1 MKSLVRE
8 NIKIALGSIKTQ
20 LLRTILTVMII
31 AIGITALVSIL
42 TVVSALENTIS
53 SDFSSMGSNTFRV
66 NQYEMQVR
74 MGGRRGSEREKINPI
89 ISYPEVADFKN
100 NYQYPFTNTSLS
112 FTATSNAEVKFDSK
126 KTDSEVSVL
135 GVDQQFMFNSGLNI
149 YKGRDFTS
157 FDIENNINVCVVGA
171 DFEKGLF
178 KDLNPLNQIISI
190 RGAKFKVIGV
200 LKAKGSTF
208 GNSEDLRVFIPFQI
222 ARSMFSAPNINYQLS
237 VSVNKTEIL
246 EAAIE
251 EAVLTMRQVR
261 KLKPV
266 QENNFGIIRSDELLN
281 QIMSMTVAL
290 NVSAWLIGIITIFG
304 SSIAL
309 MNIMLVSVTERTREI
324 GVRMA
329 LGAKRKTIAFQF
341 FTETLVIGQLGG
353 FFGIILGILIGSAFA
368 SFLEF
373 EFVIP
378 WMAIIA
384 AVITSFLVALF
395 SGLYPAIKASKLDP
409 IEALRYE

>member
-1 MKSLVRE
+1 
-8 NIKIALGSIKTQ
+8 
-20 LLRTILTVMII
+20 
-31 AIGITALVSIL
+31 
-42 TVVSALENTIS
+42 
-53 SDFSSMGSNTFRV
+53 
-66 NQYEMQVR
+66 
-74 MGGRRGSEREKINPI
+74 
-89 ISYPEVADFKN
+89 
-100 NYQYPFTNTSLS
+100 
-112 FTATSNAEVKFDSK
+112 
-126 KTDSEVSVL
+126 
-135 GVDQQFMFNSGLNI
+135 
-149 YKGRDFTS
+149 
-157 FDIENNINVCVVGA
+157 
-171 DFEKGLF
+171 
-178 KDLNPLNQIISI
+178 
-190 RGAKFKVIGV
+190 
-200 LKAKGSTF
+200 
-208 GNSEDLRVFIPFQI
+208 
-222 ARSMFSAPNINYQLS
+222 MFSAPNINYNLS

-251 EAVLTMRQVR
+251 EAILTMRQVR

>member
-89 ISYPEVADFKN
+89 ISYPEAADFKN

-126 KTDSEVSVL
+126 KTDPEVSVL

>member
-89 ISYPEVADFKN
+89 ISYPEAADFKN

-112 FTATSNAEVKFDSK
+112 FTATANAEVKFDSK
-126 KTDSEVSVL
+126 KTDPEVSVL

-178 KDLNPLNQIISI
+178 KGLNPLNQIISI
-190 RGAKFKVIGV
+190 RGAKFKIIGV

-208 GNSEDLRVFIPFQI
+208 GNSEDLRVFIPFQT
-222 ARSMFSAPNINYQLS
+222 ARSMFSAPNINYNLS

-251 EAVLTMRQVR
+251 EAILTMRQVR